1 MTTLC
6 FGTKH
11 CFELNLE
18 KKGIITNG
26 KLPSRLNKNIEPLQS
41 LIQTATEHLQVL
53 QSSILE
59 LHNMNIEIEIASVN
73 IKHVTCEWQ

>member
-18 KKGIITNG
+18 KKGIITNV
-26 KLPSRLNKNIEPLQS
+26 KLPSRFNKNIEPLQS
-41 LIQTATEHLQVL
+41 LIQTATEHLQ
-53 QSSILE
+53 SSILE
-59 LHNMNIEIEIASVN
+59 LHKMNIEIEIVSVN
-73 IKHVTCEWQ
+73 IKHVTCE